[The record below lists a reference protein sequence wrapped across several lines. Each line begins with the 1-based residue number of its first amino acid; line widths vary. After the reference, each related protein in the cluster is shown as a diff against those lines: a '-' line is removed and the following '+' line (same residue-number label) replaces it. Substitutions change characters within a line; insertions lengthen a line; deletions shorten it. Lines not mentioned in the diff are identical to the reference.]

1 MHLKNENIE
10 VFDLNTKYL
19 NLQDFN
25 FISSHYKQ
33 DVLIANQT
41 LDKLKENGIEIK
53 FVSDYQINISVPGRL
68 KVIETTE
75 KAGNPYL
82 SPKDT
87 FLFPISA
94 KKFVIG
100 YSEDLNVEEKEI
112 LITCSGSTGRIV
124 LVNKIL
130 KNHVISND
138 MIRLDITEDK
148 VGYVF
153 AYLNT
158 NIAQI
163 LINSKEYGSTV
174 KHINAEHI
182 SELPI
187 PYFSDEFEK
196 EVNDLILKA
205 HNIRESAHLLL
216 NEALNELYDLINLP
230 ILTDEDIVEEELIG
244 EYNTNKCFILN
255 SKDLHSRFDG
265 SYHNPV
271 SRLNYL
277 NIEKLAKTGQFNLFN
292 LDELVNI
299 FVPTRFKRNYT
310 ADELISIP
318 FLQGAHI
325 TQIKPQGIKRLY
337 NKTKNIDDII
347 VHKNM
352 ILLTRSGTVGK
363 LSLVGDCWDGW
374 AATDHIIRLSVKSD
388 SLNPGYLILFLLSDY
403 AQYQINHL
411 VYGSNVDEIGEA
423 GDLINNIKILV
434 PNNKEIEN
442 KIGNK
447 VIEAYYLRDKANIIE
462 NEAISILE
470 SKINFV

>member
-1 MHLKNENIE
+1 MHIRNESVE

-19 NLQDFN
+19 NHDSLN

-33 DVLIANQT
+33 DVLIAKQT
-41 LDKLKENGIEIK
+41 LDKLNEKGVEIK
-53 FVSDYQINISVPGRL
+53 AISDYQKSIAVPGRL
-68 KVIETTE
+68 KVIETT
-75 KAGNPYL
+75 KKVGNPYL

-87 FLFPISA
+87 FLFPISS
-94 KKFVIG
+94 KKYVIG
-100 YSEDLNVEEKEI
+100 YPEDLNVEEDQI
-112 LITCSGSTGRIV
+112 LITCSGSTGRII

-130 KNHVISND
+130 KKHVISND
-138 MIRLDITEDK
+138 MIRLEVNKDRI
-148 VGYVF
+148 GYVF

-158 NIAQI
+158 HIAQI
-163 LINSKEYGSTV
+163 LIHSHEYGSTV

-182 SELPI
+182 SELPM
-187 PYFSDEFEK
+187 PHFSDDFEK

-216 NEALNELYDLINLP
+216 TDALNDLYKLINLP
-230 ILTDEDIVEEELIG
+230 ILTDEDIIEEELIG
-244 EYNTNKCFILN
+244 EYNINKCFVLN
-255 SKDLHSRFDG
+255 SRDLNSRFDG

-271 SRLNYL
+271 SKLNYL
-277 NIEKLAKTGQFNLFN
+277 NIEKLANTGQFDLFN

-325 TQIKPQGIKRLY
+325 TQIKPQGIKRIY
-337 NKTKNIDDII
+337 HKMKNIEDIL

-363 LSLVGDCWDGW
+363 LSLVGDYWDGW
-374 AATDHIIRLSVKSD
+374 AASDHIIRLSIKSD
-388 SLNPGYLILFLLSDY
+388 SINPGFLLLFLLSDY
-403 AQYQINHL
+403 AQLQIDHL

-423 GDLINNIKILV
+423 GDLINNIEILV
-434 PNNKEIEN
+434 PKNKEIEN

-447 VIEAYYLRDKANIIE
+447 VIEAYSLRDKANAIE
-462 NEAISILE
+462 NEAISMLE
-470 SKINFV
+470 SKINLV

>member
-1 MHLKNENIE
+1 MHLKNESIE

-19 NLQDFN
+19 NPRDLN

-41 LDKLKENGIEIK
+41 LDKLSENGIEIK
-53 FVSDYQINISVPGRL
+53 FISDYQKNISVPGRL
-68 KVIETTE
+68 KIIETTK

-100 YSEDLNVEEKEI
+100 YSEDLNVEEKQM
-112 LITCSGSTGRIV
+112 LITCSGSTGRSV

-138 MIRLDITEDK
+138 MIRLDINEEK

-182 SELPI
+182 SDLPI
-187 PYFSDEFEK
+187 PHFSDDFE
-196 EVNDLILKA
+196 EEINNLILEA
-205 HNIRESAHLLL
+205 HKIRESAQLLL
-216 NEALNELYDLINLP
+216 NDALNELYNLINLP
-230 ILTDEDIVEEELIG
+230 VLTEEDIDEEKLIG
-244 EYNTNKCFILN
+244 EYCLNKCFVLN
-255 SKDLHSRFDG
+255 SKDLESRFDG

-271 SRLNYL
+271 SRLNYS
-277 NIEKLAKTGQFNLFN
+277 NIENLANTGKFNLFN
-292 LDELVNI
+292 LDELVKI
-299 FVPTRFKRNYT
+299 FVPNRFKRHYT
-310 ADELISIP
+310 ADDLISIP

-325 TQIKPQGIKRLY
+325 TQIKPQGIKRIY
-337 NKTKNIDDII
+337 NKIKNIEDII
-347 VHKNM
+347 IHKNM

-374 AATDHIIRLSVKSD
+374 AATDHIIRLSTKFD
-388 SLNPGYLILFLLSDY
+388 SINQGYLLLFLLSDY
-403 AQYQINHL
+403 AQLQIDHL
-411 VYGSNVDEIGEA
+411 IYGSNVDEIGEA
-423 GDLINNIKILV
+423 GDLIHKIKILV
-434 PNNKEIEN
+434 PKNKEIES
-442 KIGNK
+442 KIGNM
-447 VIEAYYLRDKANIIE
+447 VIDAYSLRDKANVIE

-470 SKINFV
+470 SKLN

>member
-1 MHLKNENIE
+1 MHIKNERVE

-19 NLQDFN
+19 NYDNLN
-25 FISSHYKQ
+25 LISAHYKQ

-41 LDKLKENGIEIK
+41 IDKLNEKGIEIK
-53 FVSDYQINISVPGRL
+53 YISDYQKNIAVPGRL
-68 KVIETTE
+68 KVIETT
-75 KAGNPYL
+75 KKVGNPYL
-82 SPKDT
+82 SPKET
-87 FLFPISA
+87 FLFPISP
-94 KKFVIG
+94 KKYVIG
-100 YSEDLNVEEKEI
+100 YPEDLNVEEEQI

-138 MIRLDITEDK
+138 MIRLGVNKQKI
-148 VGYVF
+148 GYVF

-187 PYFSDEFEK
+187 PHFSDDFEK

-216 NEALNELYDLINLP
+216 NDALNELYDLINLP

-244 EYNTNKCFILN
+244 EYDTNKCFILN

-271 SRLNYL
+271 SRLNYF
-277 NIEKLAKTGQFNLFN
+277 NIEKLANTEQFNLFN

-299 FVPTRFKRNYT
+299 FIPTRFKRNYT

-325 TQIKPQGIKRLY
+325 TQIKPQGIKRIY
-337 NKTKNIDDII
+337 NKIKNIEDII

-374 AATDHIIRLSVKSD
+374 AATDHIIRLSIKSD
-388 SLNPGYLILFLLSDY
+388 SINPGYLILFLLSDY
-403 AQYQINHL
+403 AQLQINHL

-423 GDLINNIKILV
+423 GDLINNIEILV

-442 KIGNK
+442 KIGNM
-447 VIEAYYLRDKANIIE
+447 VIEAYSLRDKANIIE

-470 SKINFV
+470 SKINNV

>member
-1 MHLKNENIE
+1 MHLKNESIE

-19 NLQDFN
+19 NPNDLN

-33 DVLIANQT
+33 DVLFANQT
-41 LDKLKENGIEIK
+41 LDKLSEEGIEIK
-53 FVSDYQINISVPGRL
+53 FISDYQKNILVPGRL
-68 KVIETTE
+68 KVIETT
-75 KAGNPYL
+75 KKVGNPYL

-87 FLFPISA
+87 FSFPIDA

-100 YSEDLNVEEKEI
+100 YSEDLNVEERQI
-112 LITCSGSTGRIV
+112 LITCSGSTGRSV

-138 MIRLDITEDK
+138 MIRLDVAEDK

-182 SELPI
+182 SDLPI
-187 PYFSDEFEK
+187 PHFSEDFEEK
-196 EVNDLILKA
+196 INDLILKA
-205 HNIRESAHLLL
+205 HNIRGSAHLLL
-216 NEALNELYDLINLP
+216 NDALNELYKLINLP
-230 ILTDEDIVEEELIG
+230 ILTDEDIVEDELNG
-244 EYNTNKCFILN
+244 EYYIHKCFVLN
-255 SKDLHSRFDG
+255 SKDLNSRFDG

-271 SRLNYL
+271 SRLNHL
-277 NIEKLAKTGQFNLFN
+277 NIEKLAKSEQFDLFN

-310 ADELISIP
+310 SDELISIP

-325 TQIKPQGIKRLY
+325 TQIKPQGIKRIY
-337 NKTKNIDDII
+337 DKMKNIEDIL

-363 LSLVGDCWDGW
+363 LSLVGDYWDGW
-374 AATDHIIRLSVKSD
+374 AATDHIIRLSIKSD
-388 SLNPGYLILFLLSDY
+388 SINPGFLLLFLLSDY
-403 AQYQINHL
+403 AQLQIDHL

-423 GDLINNIKILV
+423 GDLIHKIKILV
-434 PNNKEIEN
+434 PNNKGIEN

-447 VIEAYYLRDKANIIE
+447 VIEAYSLRDKANILE
-462 NEAISILE
+462 NEAISLLE
-470 SKINFV
+470 SKLV